1 MRYADGG
8 GLTAE
13 RRAAREGIR
22 LEAGQRFARGDRTSG
37 IAKDLRVS
45 VRSVELWRRNWRE
58 GGMEG
63 LKSKGPAKLPKLSD
77 ERFVLLET
85 ELAKGP
91 TAHGWEDQRWTLV
104 RVQTVIGRQFEVR
117 CSIAGVWRLLH
128 RHGWSWQSPARRA
141 LERDDHAVELW
152 KKDVWPQVEGPRRR
166 SGPGLSSRT
175 RPGSR

>member
-13 RRAAREGIR
+13 RRAAREVIR
-22 LEAGQRFARGDRTSG
+22 LEAGRRFELGDRTLD
-37 IAKDLRVS
+37 IARDLRVS
-45 VRSVELWRRNWRE
+45 ERSVEHWRRDWRE

-77 ERFVLLET
+77 ERFALLEK
-85 ELAKGP
+85 ELAKRP
-91 TAHGWEDQRWTLV
+91 AAHGWEDQRWTLE
-104 RVQTVIGRQFEVR
+104 RVAALIGRQFQIS

-128 RHGWSWQSPARRA
+128 RHGWSWQSAARRA
-141 LERDDHAVELW
+141 LERDEDAVELW

-166 SGPGLSSRT
+166 SGPGSSS